1 MYLDTSSSM
10 AGYVLPGGKSSV
22 FSHTLQELRNFSTI
36 VRPPVSVYVRRV
48 DAKVGEALND
58 TYLTQASIT
67 RSAFNGRE
75 TNLAGAIQ
83 TFNLDHRNEAAVQQV
98 AHAANEAPAPVP
110 RFHVLVTDG
119 VQSTS
124 QRHDDTCTTGSD
136 QFCVRKRILELLDK
150 QWGAYVIGI
159 RSEFD
164 GKLYS
169 EINHSVLSYKTQDK
183 NTGTYRPFYL
193 YLFSPDRAALDDLVA
208 TLQLR
213 LRAIANQDDAIR
225 VLALTSRYADGL
237 GKGQLSIPKE
247 SSSALTSQATTQ
259 EEGPARFT
267 LKVSL
272 DTEQSGPKPFS
283 ILARIDWSPALTNS
297 GTPSEMAS
305 LVKWDLAPV
314 YPPETSGKKPRL
326 PEVRIVD
333 SQPQADG
340 TVNLHLTAQWP
351 PANGSTDWRGYRLE
365 GRLKLDQQ
373 TPEWIRQ
380 WSTELD
386 VTPDTGNRTLFLESA
401 LLGLWRNP
409 QIEKQVLARMYLR
422 VGPK

>member
-1 MYLDTSSSM
+1 M
-10 AGYVLPGGKSSV
+10 AGYILTGSNKSSV
-22 FSHTLQELRNFSTI
+22 FSRTLQELRNFSTI
-36 VRPPVSVYVRRV
+36 VKPPVSVYVRRV
-48 DAKVGEALND
+48 DATVGETLND

-67 RSAFNGRE
+67 RAAFSGKE

-83 TFNLDHRNEAAVQQV
+83 TFNLDRRTEATVEKVADSGNEVQ
-98 AHAANEAPAPVP
+98 PPPP
-110 RFHVLVTDG
+110 RFHILVTDG

-124 QRHDDTCTTGSD
+124 QHRDDSCATGSD

-169 EINHSVLSYKTQDK
+169 EINRTVLSYKTQDN
-183 NTGTYRPFYL
+183 NTGTYRPFYI
-193 YLFSPDRAALDDLVA
+193 YLFSPDRTALDGLVA
-208 TLQLR
+208 TLQTR
-213 LRAIANQDDAIR
+213 LRAIANKDDAIR
-225 VLALTSRYADGL
+225 VLALTSRYADGT

-247 SSSALTSQATTQ
+247 SSSALTLQTAQ
-259 EEGPARFT
+259 EEVPARFT

-272 DTEQSGPKPFS
+272 DTERSEPKPFS
-283 ILARIDWSPALTNS
+283 IVAKIDWSSHLANS

-305 LVKWDLAPV
+305 LVKWDLKQV
-314 YPPETSGKKPRL
+314 YPPESAAKKSRL
-326 PEVRIVD
+326 PEVKIVD
-333 SQPQADG
+333 YQPQADG
-340 TVNLHLTAQWP
+340 TINLRLTARWP
-351 PANGSTDWRGYRLE
+351 PANGSPDWRGYRLE

-401 LLGLWRNP
+401 LLGLWRNS
-409 QIEKQVLARMYLR
+409 QIEKQVLATMYLR